1 MISDAI
7 EKGSYQKAPFPY
19 YISEEA
25 LTKETGDSLLGWFE
39 SDAPWQLVETGFYEQ
54 YEFSFFS
61 VDIPSSIAALI
72 DKRNLERVKGLVQD
86 AFGVVLS
93 DRIDVTAHK
102 LLPGQRIRLHN
113 DYIPGEETHR
123 VLVQLNR
130 GWDDENGGLLM
141 FFNSSDPADI
151 HRVLRP
157 SHNSCVA
164 FEVSPD
170 SNHAVTT
177 IHGGERFTLVFSFY
191 KSLS

>member
-1 MISDAI
+1 M
-7 EKGSYQKAPFPY
+7 GQ
-19 YISEEA
+19 
-25 LTKETGDSLLGWFE
+25 
-39 SDAPWQLVETGFYEQ
+39 
-54 YEFSFFS
+54 
-61 VDIPSSIAALI
+61 LI
-72 DKRNLERVKGLVQD
+72 DKPNLECVKGLVQD
-86 AFGVVLS
+86 AFEVVLS

-113 DYIPGEETHR
+113 DYIPGAETHR

-130 GWDDENGGLLM
+130 GWEDENGGLLM

-151 HRVLRP
+151 HRILRP

-164 FEVSPD
+164 FEISPD

-177 IHGGERFTLVFSFY
+177 IHGGERFTLVYSFY

>member
-1 MISDAI
+1 LIADAI
-7 EKGSYQKAPFPY
+7 AKGSYQKAPFPY

-25 LTKETGDSLLGWFE
+25 LTKKAGDSLLDWFG
-39 SDAPWQLVETGFYEQ
+39 SDAPWKLVETGFYEQ

-61 VDIPSSIAALI
+61 ADLPSIIAALI
-72 DKRNLERVKGLVQD
+72 DRPNLERVKGLVQD
-86 AFGVVLS
+86 TFGVVLS
-93 DRIDVTAHK
+93 DRMDVTAHK

-151 HRVLRP
+151 HKVLRP
-157 SHNSCVA
+157 NHNSCTA
-164 FEVSPD
+164 FEISPD

-177 IHGGERFTLVFSFY
+177 IHGGERFTLVYSFY

>member
-1 MISDAI
+1 LISDSI
-7 EKGSYQKAPFPY
+7 DKGSYQKAPFPY
-19 YISEEA
+19 YISTEA
-25 LTKETGDSLLGWFE
+25 LTKEAGDSLLGWLE
-39 SDAPWQLVETGFYEQ
+39 SDAPWQLVEAGFYEQ

-61 VDIPSSIAALI
+61 VNLPSNIATLI
-72 DKRNLERVKGLVQD
+72 EKRNLERVKGLVQE

-102 LLPGQRIRLHN
+102 LLKGQRIRLHN

-130 GWDDENGGLLM
+130 GWDDANGGLLM

-157 SHNSCVA
+157 NHNSCVA
-164 FEVSPD
+164 FEISPN

-177 IHGGERFTLVFSFY
+177 IHGGERFTLVYSFY

>member
-7 EKGSYQKAPFPY
+7 NKGAYQKTPFPY
-19 YISEEA
+19 YIAEEA
-25 LTKETGDSLLGWFE
+25 LTKEPADSLLDWLE
-39 SDAPWQLVETGFYEQ
+39 SDAPWKLVETGFYEQ

-61 VDIPSSIAALI
+61 VDLPSIIAALI
-72 DKRNLERVKGLVQD
+72 DRPNLERVKGLVQD
-86 AFGVVLS
+86 TFGVILS
-93 DRIDVTAHK
+93 DRMDVTAHK

-157 SHNSCVA
+157 IHNSCIA

-170 SNHAVTT
+170 SNHAVTV
-177 IHGGERFTLVFSFY
+177 IHSGERFTLVFSFY
-191 KSLS
+191 QSLS

>member
-7 EKGSYQKAPFPY
+7 DKGSYQSTPFPY

-25 LTKETGDSLLGWFE
+25 LTKEAGDSLLDWFG
-39 SDAPWQLVETGFYEQ
+39 SDAPWQLVETEFYEQ

-61 VDIPSSIAALI
+61 VDLPSIIAAII
-72 DKRNLERVKGLVQD
+72 DKPNLERVKGLVQD
-86 AFGVVLS
+86 EFGVVLS
-93 DRIDVTAHK
+93 DRMDVTAHK

-113 DYIPGEETHR
+113 DYIPDAETHR

-130 GWDDENGGLLM
+130 GWDDGNGGLLM
-141 FFNSSDPADI
+141 FFNSNDPADI

-164 FEVSPD
+164 FEISPD

-177 IHGGERFTLVFSFY
+177 IHGGERFTLVYSFY
-191 KSLS
+191 KS

>member
-1 MISDAI
+1 MISDAVD
-7 EKGSYQKAPFPY
+7 KGSYQSTPFPY

-25 LTKETGDSLLGWFE
+25 LTKEAGESLLDWFE

-61 VDIPSSIAALI
+61 ENLPANITTLL
-72 DKRNLERVKGLVQD
+72 DKHNLMRVKGLVQE
-86 AFGVVLS
+86 AFGVTLS
-93 DRIDVTAHK
+93 DRIDLTAHK

-113 DYIPGEETHR
+113 DYIQDAETHR

-130 GWDDENGGLLM
+130 GWDDKNGGLLI

-164 FEVSPD
+164 FEISPD

-177 IHGGERFTLVFSFY
+177 IHGGERFTLVYSFY

>member
-1 MISDAI
+1 LISDVI
-7 EKGSYQKAPFPY
+7 DKGSYQSTPFPY

-25 LTKETGDSLLGWFE
+25 LTKEASESLLGWLE

-61 VDIPSSIAALI
+61 MDLPSSIAALI
-72 DKRNLERVKGLVQD
+72 DKPNLESVKGLVQD
-86 AFGVVLS
+86 AFGVALS

-113 DYIPGEETHR
+113 DYIPEAETHR

-164 FEVSPD
+164 FEISPD

-177 IHGGERFTLVFSFY
+177 IHGGERFTLVYSFY

>member
-1 MISDAI
+1 MISNAI
-7 EKGSYQKAPFPY
+7 DKGSYQKAPFPY

-25 LTKETGDSLLGWFE
+25 LTTETGDSLLGWFE
-39 SDAPWQLVETGFYEQ
+39 NDAPWLLVETGFYEQ
-54 YEFSFFS
+54 YEFSFFN
-61 VDIPSSIAALI
+61 VDLPPSITALI

-86 AFGVVLS
+86 VFGVVLS
-93 DRIDVTAHK
+93 DRIDLTAHK
-102 LLPGQRIRLHN
+102 LLSGQRIRLHN

-130 GWDDENGGLLM
+130 GWDDKNGGLLM
-141 FFNSSDPADI
+141 FFNSCDPADI

-164 FEVSPD
+164 FEISPD

-177 IHGGERFTLVFSFY
+177 IHGGERFTLVYSFY
-191 KSLS
+191 KS

>member
-1 MISDAI
+1 MIFGAI
-7 EKGSYQKAPFPY
+7 DTGSYQKTPFPY

-25 LTKETGDSLLGWFE
+25 LTKEAGDLLLDWFE
-39 SDAPWQLVETGFYEQ
+39 SDAPWQLVETEFYEQ

-61 VDIPSSIAALI
+61 VDIPPGIAALV
-72 DKRNLERVKGLVQD
+72 DKRNLERVQGVVQD

-93 DRIDVTAHK
+93 DRINVTAHK
-102 LLPGQRIRLHN
+102 LLSGQRIRLHN
-113 DYIPGEETHR
+113 DYIPGDETHR

-130 GWDDENGGLLM
+130 EWGDENGGLLM
-141 FFNSSDPADI
+141 LFNSSDPADI

-164 FEVSPD
+164 FEISPA

-177 IHGGERFTLVFSFY
+177 IHGGERFTLVYSFY
-191 KSLS
+191 KSLF

>member
-7 EKGSYQKAPFPY
+7 DKGSYQSTPFPY

-25 LTKETGDSLLGWFE
+25 LTKEAGDSLLDWFG
-39 SDAPWQLVETGFYEQ
+39 SDAPWQLVETEFYEQ

-61 VDIPSSIAALI
+61 VDLPSIIAAII
-72 DKRNLERVKGLVQD
+72 DKPNLERVKGLVQD
-86 AFGVVLS
+86 EFGVLLL
-93 DRIDVTAHK
+93 DRMDVTAHK

-113 DYIPGEETHR
+113 DYIPDAETHR

-130 GWDDENGGLLM
+130 GWDDGNGGLLM
-141 FFNSSDPADI
+141 FFNSNDPADI

-164 FEVSPD
+164 FEISPD

-177 IHGGERFTLVFSFY
+177 IHGGERFTLVYSFY
-191 KSLS
+191 KS